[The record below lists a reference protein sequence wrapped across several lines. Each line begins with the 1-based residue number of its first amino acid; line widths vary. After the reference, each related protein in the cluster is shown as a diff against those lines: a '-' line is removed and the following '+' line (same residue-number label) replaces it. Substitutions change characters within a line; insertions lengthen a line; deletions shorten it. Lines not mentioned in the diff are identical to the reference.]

1 MKTVA
6 INGTEYSAKDI
17 RDVRTELMRLQ
28 GHCAKVGQIG
38 WSIVLQ
44 VSADMLA
51 ILATQLESNDAK
63 NVSSQQ

>member
-1 MKTVA
+1 MRTVA

-17 RDVRTELMRLQ
+17 RAVRTELMRLQ
-28 GHCAKVGQIG
+28 GHCEKVGQIG